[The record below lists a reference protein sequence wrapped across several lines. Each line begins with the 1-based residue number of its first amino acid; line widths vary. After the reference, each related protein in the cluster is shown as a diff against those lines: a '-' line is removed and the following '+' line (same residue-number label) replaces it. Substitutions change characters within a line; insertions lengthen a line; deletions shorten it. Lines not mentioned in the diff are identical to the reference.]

1 MMPAPGETARL
12 RKAAGEIFQAA
23 LDAADP
29 RAAVQA
35 HLRRE
40 GERLQADDAVYDLS
54 CGRVSVVGAGKAA
67 AAMAAGLE
75 EILGDRVRDGVIA
88 VKDGHS
94 VPLRRIRIH
103 EAGHPIPDA
112 RGLEG
117 AAAILA
123 LVADTAPEDL
133 VVVLIS
139 GGGSA
144 LLPAPVEG
152 ITLAEK
158 QDMTQA
164 LLASGAPI
172 EEINSVR
179 KHCSRIKGGQ
189 LARAVQPASCLTLIL
204 SDVIGDPLDAIG
216 SGPTVPDPTTYQD
229 ALEVLRRYRLADR
242 VPPRIR
248 RHLERGARGEVPETP
263 KAGDACFTRTRHL
276 IVGNNLQ
283 SLLAARARA
292 ERLGFRTLLLTTAL
306 QGESRDVGRALAG
319 ILLEMRRSG
328 HPLSPP
334 ACLLLGGETTV
345 TVRGRGTGGRNQ
357 ELVLAAADAI
367 AGGSGLVVFSAGTD
381 GTDGPTDAAGAIAD
395 GETRARAKG
404 LGLDP
409 SRALEDNDSYH
420 FFTRLG
426 DLVTTGP
433 TLTNVMDVII
443 LLAG

>member
-1 MMPAPGETARL
+1 
-12 RKAAGEIFQAA
+12 
-23 LDAADP
+23 
-29 RAAVQA
+29 
-35 HLRRE
+35 
-40 GERLQADDAVYDLS
+40 
-54 CGRVSVVGAGKAA
+54 
-67 AAMAAGLE
+67 
-75 EILGDRVRDGVIA
+75 
-88 VKDGHS
+88 
-94 VPLRRIRIH
+94 
-103 EAGHPIPDA
+103 
-112 RGLEG
+112 
-117 AAAILA
+117 
-123 LVADTAPEDL
+123 
-133 VVVLIS
+133 
-139 GGGSA
+139 
-144 LLPAPVEG
+144 
-152 ITLAEK
+152 
-158 QDMTQA
+158 
-164 LLASGAPI
+164 
-172 EEINSVR
+172 
-179 KHCSRIKGGQ
+179 
-189 LARAVQPASCLTLIL
+189 LIL
-204 SDVIGDPLDAIG
+204 SDVIGDRLDAIG

-263 KAGDACFTRTRHL
+263 KAGDACFTRTRNL

-306 QGESRDVGRALAG
+306 QGESREVGRALAG

-404 LGLDP
+404 LGLDL

-420 FFTRLG
+420 FFARLG